1 MRAAPFFGDHKTI
14 PLGMASAAIA
24 IASGW
29 LSATASSH
37 GIYLPIFCAGLL
49 YAIFALVSIR
59 EPMIFIIVFLTVLIV
74 APPLYFRQTGET
86 PVYIS
91 SFLLPIALAIAAV
104 RWSDFHFQVDP
115 IARGLF
121 LFLIGTAASLPF
133 AWWFSGSAIAAGS
146 LLRWLMLAQTLLLYV
161 LARGGMRTRP
171 TDTERWLIPTLIFAA
186 VVGAGYGIYDFIWPV
201 PIPHPSA
208 PQFLYLPNGM
218 LRRAQGVLYE
228 SSSFGN
234 LCGFFLAVTTAA
246 IMVRREK
253 ALGLP
258 FSLLPPFVLTLA
270 GATMV
275 AFSRSSW
282 ANTLVTLAVFAFL
295 TRRTRWRRAL
305 ILISAL
311 SIPLVVLALYFPEIW
326 NYFLGYR
333 LGSLSLIFSDP
344 NSASSGR
351 YKVWTQIISIL
362 YTSPS
367 YFLLGVGYK
376 TLPYTRLFG
385 SEIVTDNGF
394 LNLLLET
401 GILGLGSFLA
411 FLVSTMKSFWKLSSS
426 PNSRIAFW
434 ATLLFSFWCGQCVQ
448 LLAADAYT
456 YWRNMVV
463 YVALMAMV
471 MNWADREESRSG
483 PSPSLRTDVGLR

>member
-1 MRAAPFFGDHKTI
+1 MRSATHLSDSRNLPFGLGLAA
-14 PLGMASAAIA
+14 MAIVT
-24 IASGW
+24 GW
-29 LSATASSH
+29 LSATVSSH
-37 GIYLPIFCAGLL
+37 GIYLALLCAVVM
-49 YAIFALVSIR
+49 YTIFAVLSIR

-74 APPLYFRQTGET
+74 LPPLFFRQTGDT
-86 PVYIS
+86 PVYVS
-91 SFLLPIALAIAAV
+91 SFLLPIAFAIAIT
-104 RWSDFHFQVDP
+104 RWADFHFHPDG
-115 IARGLF
+115 ITKGLF
-121 LFLIGTAASLPF
+121 LFLFGTAASLPF
-133 AWWFSGSAIAAGS
+133 AWWFSGSAIATGS
-146 LLRWLMLAQTLLLYV
+146 LLRWQMLAQTLLLYILV
-161 LARGGMRTRP
+161 RGGMRTRSKRI
-171 TDTERWLIPTLIFAA
+171 EQWLIPTLIIAA
-186 VVGAGYGIYDFIWPV
+186 VIGAGYGIYDFFWPV

-208 PQFLYLPNGM
+208 AQFLYLPNGM

-246 IMVRREK
+246 FMVRRERT
-253 ALGLP
+253 LGIP

-270 GATMV
+270 GATIV

-282 ANTLVTLAVFAFL
+282 ANTLVTLAVFGIL
-295 TRRTRWRRAL
+295 TRRTRWRRTI
-305 ILISAL
+305 ILLSAL
-311 SIPLVVLALYFPEIW
+311 SIPMVVLALYFPEIW

-362 YTSPS
+362 YKFPS
-367 YFLLGVGYK
+367 YFFMGVGYK

-385 SEIVTDNGF
+385 NEIVTDNGF

-401 GILGLGSFLA
+401 GVLGLGG
-411 FLVSTMKSFWKLSSS
+411 FLVFLFSTLKSFWKLSSS

-434 ATLLFSFWCGQCVQ
+434 ATILFAFWCGQCVQ
-448 LLAADAYT
+448 LLAADSYT

-463 YVALMAMV
+463 YVSLMALV
-471 MNWADREESRSG
+471 MNWAEREEAQTGLIRSA
-483 PSPSLRTDVGLR
+483 LTDVGLP